1 MRRARFAARVVR
13 AALAAV
19 AGALLGTACTEPAV
33 APGFPDESTR
43 QRIERRGVLT
53 VGIKFDH
60 PLFGFKD
67 PTNGRITG
75 FDADLARL
83 VAKDLTG
90 SERNVRFIEIMPR
103 DREKFIQQGLVDMIA
118 ATYSITPQRAAEVG
132 FTDPYYYADQDIL
145 VRADDTSIRGVDDLA
160 GKRVCTAAGS
170 TSESQ
175 LRVRAPHAHLEIVN
189 SYSECTH
196 ALVSG
201 RIDAIS
207 TDDSILLGLMSL
219 RPDSVRLVGRTFGRE
234 LYGIGVRR
242 EDHDFR
248 RYLNGL
254 ITQYLRDGRWDR
266 VFRDTIGIT
275 GADPDRA
282 KPAR

>member
-1 MRRARFAARVVR
+1 MRVALAV
-13 AALAAV
+13 LAAV
-19 AGALLGTACTEPAV
+19 PLGAACAEPAA
-33 APGFPDESTR
+33 APGFPDESTL

-75 FDADLARL
+75 FDAELARL

-103 DREKFIQQGLVDMIA
+103 DREKFIEQGLVDMIA
-118 ATYSITPQRAAEVG
+118 ATYSITPERARAVG

-145 VRADDTSIRGVDDLA
+145 VRADDTRIRGVDDLA
-160 GKRVCTAAGS
+160 GKKVCTADGS
-170 TSESQ
+170 TSKDR
-175 LRVRAPHAHLEIVN
+175 LRARAPRAKLEVVN

-207 TDDSILLGLMSL
+207 TDDSILIGLMSL
-219 RPDSVRLVGRTFGRE
+219 RPDSVRLVGETFGRE

-242 EDHDFR
+242 EDHAFR

-254 ITQYLRDGRWDR
+254 LTQYLRDGRWDR
-266 VFRDTIGIT
+266 AFRDTIGIT
-275 GADPDRA
+275 GADRGRA

>member
-1 MRRARFAARVVR
+1 MR

-19 AGALLGTACTEPAV
+19 AAALLGTACTEPTV

-170 TSESQ
+170 TSENQ
-175 LRVRAPHAHLEIVN
+175 LRARAPRAHLEIVN

-266 VFRDTIGIT
+266 VFRDTMGIA